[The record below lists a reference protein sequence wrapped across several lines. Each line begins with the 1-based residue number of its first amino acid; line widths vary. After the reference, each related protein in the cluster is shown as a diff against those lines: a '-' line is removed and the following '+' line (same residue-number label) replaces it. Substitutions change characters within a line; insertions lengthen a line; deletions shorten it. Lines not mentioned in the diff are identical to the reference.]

1 MVITPV
7 DRQRTYLLSTLLST
21 LFASFIWGASMLLLL
36 GSGVATTATLAASAF
51 LALRMVTRAE
61 NAESD
66 PINVR

>member
-7 DRQRTYLLSTLLST
+7 DTQRTYLVSTLLST
-21 LFASFIWGASMLLLL
+21 LSASIIWGASMLLLL
-36 GSGVATTATLAASAF
+36 GSGVATTATLAANAF